1 MEATLKR
8 NTVSEGVFVRMPQSD
23 MDFFQF
29 FAEKMGW
36 KIDKKQ
42 NLWDKYIL
50 NSPQDVELTEE
61 EILEGVRA
69 ERKFLMELA

>member
-29 FAEKMGW
+29 FTEKMGW
-36 KIDKKQ
+36 MIDEKQ

-50 NSPQDVELTEE
+50 NSPRNIDLTEE
-61 EILEGVRA
+61 KNNGRSQSRA
-69 ERKFLMELA
+69 LWKDVK

>member
-8 NTVSEGVFVRMPQSD
+8 NTVSEGVFVKMPQSD

-36 KIDKKQ
+36 MIDKKQ
-42 NLWDKYIL
+42 NLWDKYVR
-50 NSPQDVELTEE
+50 NSPQNVDLTEE
-61 EILEGVRA
+61 EIMEEIRA
-69 ERKFLMELA
+69 IRYGKM